1 MALTTPEGRIFQAFM
16 KRILAFNSGGWPVVP
31 PNVSY
36 PADAASKAPNYLV
49 VTHSPNR
56 PRRETINPA
65 EDHTLRGIFQV
76 ALLTELGKSADAAT
90 EMAGKIAVHFSP
102 VVQLVEGTTRVR
114 ITQRPQV
121 VGGYRDNDRWRTPVN
136 IEYETIA
143 L

>member
-1 MALTTPEGRIFQAFM
+1 MVALTPEARIFQAFM
-16 KRILAFNSGGWPVVP
+16 KRIVAFNSGGWPVVA
-31 PNVSY
+31 PNVAY
-36 PADAASKAPNYLV
+36 PPDGASKAPSYLI

-56 PRRETINPA
+56 LRREDINPA
-65 EDHTLRGIFQV
+65 GQHTHRGIFQV
-76 ALLTELGKSADAAT
+76 ALLTPLGVSEDAAI

-114 ITQRPQV
+114 ITQHPQV